1 MWLENC
7 FGIQVEKLFGQAER
21 INFGALPPE
30 IDDLL
35 QQGVAAY
42 RHDRATA
49 DRLFR
54 QALSQKP
61 SELAPY
67 YCLYKIHT
75 YMGSLDVAAE
85 VAAEGLKEA
94 VRQAGWSENPSE
106 WPDGNL
112 ACEGPGRFALY
123 TLKALSFIEL
133 RRGNRETALEFLNIL
148 SKKDPTGSVGWTVVG
163 ELADGIV

>member
-1 MWLENC
+1 M
-7 FGIQVEKLFGQAER
+7 QVQKIFGQAER

-42 RHDRATA
+42 RRDRAKA
-49 DRLFR
+49 DQLFR

-75 YMGSLDVAAE
+75 YMGSLDVAKE
-85 VAAEGLKEA
+85 VAAAGLKEA

-112 ACEGPGRFALY
+112 ASEGPARFALY

-133 RRGNRETALEFLNIL
+133 RRGNRDTALEFLSIL

-163 ELADGIV
+163 EIADGAI

>member
-1 MWLENC
+1 MASAAKKITLSASRDIPFNKLAPSQANVRRIKAGVSIEELAEDIARRRLLPSITVQQARDLRPSWPENC
-7 FGIQVEKLFGQAER
+7 FGMQVEKVFGQAER

-85 VAAEGLKEA
+85 VAK
-94 VRQAGWSENPSE
+94 V
-106 WPDGNL
+106 
-112 ACEGPGRFALY
+112 F
-123 TLKALSFIEL
+123 
-133 RRGNRETALEFLNIL
+133 
-148 SKKDPTGSVGWTVVG
+148 PT
-163 ELADGIV
+163 

>member
-1 MWLENC
+1 M
-7 FGIQVEKLFGQAER
+7 EKVFGQAER

-42 RHDRATA
+42 RHDRARA

-61 SELAPY
+61 TELAPY

-75 YMGSLDVAAE
+75 YMGSLE
-85 VAAEGLKEA
+85 VAKEIAVAGLKEA

-112 ACEGPGRFALY
+112 AVRGPRP
-123 TLKALSFIEL
+123 L
-133 RRGNRETALEFLNIL
+133 RSLHAESPQLHRVCGGETAKPPWR
-148 SKKDPTGSVGWTVVG
+148 S
-163 ELADGIV
+163 

>member
-1 MWLENC
+1 MQT
-7 FGIQVEKLFGQAER
+7 IFGQAER
-21 INFGALPPE
+21 INFGAVPPE

-35 QQGVAAY
+35 QRGVAAY
-42 RHDRATA
+42 RHDRARA

-54 QALSQKP
+54 QALSQRP

-75 YMGSLDVAAE
+75 YMGSLE
-85 VAAEGLKEA
+85 VAREIAVAGLKEA

-112 ACEGPGRFALY
+112 AAEGPVRFALY

-133 RRGNRETALEFLNIL
+133 RRGNRETALAFLDLL
-148 SKKDPTGSVGWTVVG
+148 SEKDPTDSVGWTVVG
-163 ELADGIV
+163 EIADGAV

>member
-1 MWLENC
+1 M
-7 FGIQVEKLFGQAER
+7 EKIFAQAER

-54 QALSQKP
+54 QALSQNP

-85 VAAEGLKEA
+85 VATAGLKEA
-94 VRQAGWSENPSE
+94 VRQASWSEDPRE

-112 ACEGPGRFALY
+112 DSDGPGRFALY

-133 RRGNRETALEFLNIL
+133 RRGNRERALEFLDIL

-163 ELADGIV
+163 ELANGIV

>member
-1 MWLENC
+1 MEN
-7 FGIQVEKLFGQAER
+7 LFGQAER

-94 VRQAGWSENPSE
+94 VKQAGWSENPSE
-106 WPDGNL
+106 WPESILGYD
-112 ACEGPGRFALY
+112 GPGRFALY

-133 RRGNRETALEFLNIL
+133 RRGNREVALAFLDIL
-148 SKKDPTGSVGWTVVG
+148 SRKDPSGSVGWTVVG
-163 ELADGIV
+163 ELANGIE

>member
-1 MWLENC
+1 MKEV
-7 FGIQVEKLFGQAER
+7 FAQAER

-54 QALSQKP
+54 QALSQNP

-85 VAAEGLKEA
+85 VATAGLKEA
-94 VRQAGWSENPSE
+94 VRQAAWSEDPRE

-112 ACEGPGRFALY
+112 DSDGPGRFALY

-133 RRGNRETALEFLNIL
+133 RRGNRETALEFLDIL

-163 ELADGIV
+163 ELANGLV